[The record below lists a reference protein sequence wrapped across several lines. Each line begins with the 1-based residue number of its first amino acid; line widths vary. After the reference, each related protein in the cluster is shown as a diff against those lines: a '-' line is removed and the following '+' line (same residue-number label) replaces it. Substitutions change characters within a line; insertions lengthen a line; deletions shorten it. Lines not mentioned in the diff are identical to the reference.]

1 MKRTENSAWYL
12 QRAKEKLDD
21 GRGDEIDRLLHRY
34 NAEIDL
40 MSILER
46 CEDEEI
52 RYLAGSALLKEGL
65 LGRNVPDKPNSRN
78 QRYLTARNV

>member
-52 RYLAGSALLKEGL
+52 RYLAGSALLKLKDYHEVCE
-65 LGRNVPDKPNSRN
+65 RVIARHESRGSGMSSG
-78 QRYLTARNV
+78 